1 MLVFLIKYFLA
12 GSSLIHSNV
21 KPVIRGI
28 CTSCIFTNDS
38 NAKGCAITLLN
49 DQFTFNFTI
58 PRHSSYDIASL
69 ECFKVWQSGSYHV
82 LVSEILMDGSEG
94 YNTLELPDITIAL
107 PSGNDNS
114 AKQANGRLLTSKFEI
129 IDALCI
135 IGTPIVNGLSAVL
148 GLTRM
153 GLFIAVLLAVIFFL
167 KRGLATK
174 RNKNGRRHQF
184 PNLEWSVC

>member
-1 MLVFLIKYFLA
+1 VPEGGEYSVSVHEIHYGVVQEHVSTQVNNITVWIRK

-82 LVSEILMDGSEG
+82 LASEILMDGSEG
-94 YNTLELPDITIAL
+94 YNTLELPDITITL

-114 AKQANGRLLTSKFEI
+114 AKQANGRLLTSKCEI
-129 IDALCI
+129 INALCI
-135 IGTPIVNGLSAVL
+135 
-148 GLTRM
+148 
-153 GLFIAVLLAVIFFL
+153 
-167 KRGLATK
+167 
-174 RNKNGRRHQF
+174 
-184 PNLEWSVC
+184 